1 MNAGGGVS
9 WLRTLAERTLHPLTV
24 ERVIA
29 PAFDDLE
36 HECSTTTS
44 PRARLSAHAAI
55 LKTVV
60 VCMAGD
66 AVRDPDRHSLSL
78 LIRFFAALVIIAVV
92 MTLPMARWHVSFAEA
107 FGLTA
112 ALSAYF
118 YLTAS
123 ALALALPCALFFAL
137 ACHRFGANE
146 AAARL
151 LPAALA
157 GVLVSTAAMIAMMA
171 AISPMANEA
180 YREVVYSHLS
190 ASGRQVTMRPGMT
203 EMTLPA
209 LNEFIRHAPSRR
221 AAELARTH
229 RHSRFAL
236 VAAVFVLGALGFS
249 LAGRWRSRVATIAA
263 GIGLLAVYTLC
274 FAVVWS
280 RTGQGQVFSMW
291 MTNAAFLVV
300 ALALIR
306 ARGGFAA
313 GHGDNL
319 PAVR

>member
-1 MNAGGGVS
+1 MNAGTAVS

-36 HECSTTTS
+36 HECSTATS
-44 PRARLSAHAAI
+44 RRAHLGAYAAI

-66 AVRDPDRHSLSL
+66 AVRDRDRHSLPL
-78 LIRFFAALVIIAVV
+78 LVRFVAGLPIIAGLL
-92 MTLPMARWHVSFAEA
+92 TLPTARWHVSFAETS
-107 FGLTA
+107 GLAA

-118 YLTAS
+118 YLTVS
-123 ALALALPCALFFAL
+123 TLALALPCALFFAL
-137 ACHRFGANE
+137 ACHRFRANE

-151 LPAALA
+151 LPTAL
-157 GVLVSTAAMIAMMA
+157 GSVLVAAAAMIAMIAVAM
-171 AISPMANEA
+171 PMANLA
-180 YREVVYSHLS
+180 NREVVYSHLS
-190 ASGRQVTMRPGMT
+190 AAGRQVTMRPDMT

-209 LNEFIRHAPSRR
+209 LNDFIRNAPSRR
-221 AAELARTH
+221 AEELARAH

-274 FAVVWS
+274 FTLDWLRA
-280 RTGQGQVFSMW
+280 GQGQVFSMW

-300 ALALIR
+300 ALAVIR

-313 GHGDNL
+313 GHADNL